1 MNNRIVSS
9 FRRFKGR
16 NHLYDGELYEGM
28 VFDGLA
34 IQIAALTALIA
45 IPVVSKKVEHNIEY
59 FFLAVGIVAVS
70 IVGIWSMHLLEEAL
84 LHPIMI
90 GSIPIGITQV
100 VLIAGLIFYYNKEK
114 VARFAFRLNN
124 PFVLAVIVF
133 VLGIAA
139 SAISAIVASA
149 ILAELLALSQFPR
162 NVKVKVAIASAFAI
176 GIGAALLPI
185 GEPLSTI
192 AIVKLKGEPYNA
204 TFTFLL
210 ENLWDLVI
218 PLVAL
223 FSLLVYFYAKRS
235 SKEAYI
241 TEYETSVKDVVMRA
255 VKIYAFIFG
264 LTLLGEFFK
273 PLAEPVATLGIVV
286 LYFFGLISA
295 AADNA
300 TLTAALVSPEME
312 LGEIKAF
319 MISLVIA
326 GGLLIPGNVPNII
339 FASIL
344 KIGFKEWARLAMPIG
359 MAVFLA
365 AGAAIIGLGL

>member
-1 MNNRIVSS
+1 MR
-9 FRRFKGR
+9 
-16 NHLYDGELYEGM
+16 EGM

-34 IQIAALTALIA
+34 VQIATLTALIA

-70 IVGIWSMHLLEEAL
+70 IVGLWSLHLLEEAL
-84 LHPIMI
+84 LHPVMI

-124 PFVLAVIVF
+124 PLMLAVIVF

-162 NVKVKVAIASAFAI
+162 SVKVKVAIASAFAI
-176 GIGAALLPI
+176 GIGAALLPL

-192 AIVKLKGEPYNA
+192 AIAKLKGEPYNA

-218 PLVAL
+218 PLVAV
-223 FSLLVYFYAKRS
+223 FSLLAYFYAKRG
-235 SKEAYI
+235 SKEVYI
-241 TEYETSVKDVVMRA
+241 TEYETSVRDVVMRA
-255 VKIYAFIFG
+255 LKIYAFIFG

-273 PLAEPVATLGIVV
+273 PLAEPVAALGIVV

-312 LGEIKAF
+312 LGEIRAF

-344 KIGFKEWARLAMPIG
+344 KIGFKEWARLAIPVG
-359 MAVFLA
+359 LVVFLA
-365 AGAAIIGLGL
+365 SGAAIIGLGL

>member
-1 MNNRIVSS
+1 MV
-9 FRRFKGR
+9 
-16 NHLYDGELYEGM
+16 LDG
-28 VFDGLA
+28 
-34 IQIAALTALIA
+34 IAVHIATLTALIA
-45 IPVVSKKVEHNIEY
+45 VPVLSKKVEHNIEY
-59 FFLAVGIVAVS
+59 FFLAVGVIMISV
-70 IVGIWSMHLLEEAL
+70 VGLWSPHLLEDAL
-84 LHPIMI
+84 LHPVMI
-90 GSIPIGITQV
+90 GNIPIGITQV
-100 VLIAGLIFYYNKEK
+100 VLVAGLIFYYNKDR

-124 PFVLAVIVF
+124 PLMLAGLVF
-133 VLGIAA
+133 ILGIA
-139 SAISAIVASA
+139 SSIISAIVASA

-162 NVKVKVAIASAFAI
+162 NVKAKVAIASAFAI
-176 GIGAALLPI
+176 GIGALLLPL

-192 AIVKLKGEPYNA
+192 AIAKLKGEPYNA

-223 FSLLVYFYAKRS
+223 FSILAYFYAKRS

-241 TEYETSVKDVVMRA
+241 AEYESSVKEVVMRT
-255 VKIYAFIFG
+255 VRIYAFIFG
-264 LTLLGEFFK
+264 LTLLGEFFV
-273 PLAEPVATLGIVV
+273 PLAEPVSALGIMV

-312 LGEIKAF
+312 LSEIRAF
-319 MISLVIA
+319 MISLVIS

-339 FASIL
+339 FANIL
-344 KIGFKEWARLAMPIG
+344 KIGFKEWARLAIPVG
-359 MAVFLA
+359 MVVFLI